1 MNHFSFIL
9 ERLSSRAK
17 SALITSQKLSE
28 DLHHD
33 HIGSEHLLYGIVQEI
48 SSFASEIL
56 LKNKSAPEMVKQEII
71 RMTLSR
77 TSDKWQPKL
86 SNNLREIIEKSA
98 IVASRYQYQFIG
110 TEHFLYGITD
120 MELDEAKSILTSLKV
135 SSSELKKNLVSIFE
149 NVSRF
154 PDLLNS
160 DEQPL
165 IEEGSAIPPQSS
177 RSAKTPALDYFTTD
191 LSKKA

>member
-56 LKNKSAPEMVKQEII
+56 LKNKVTPEMVKAEIE
-71 RMTLSR
+71 RMNVNNHQ
-77 TSDKWQPKL
+77 DKWQPKL

-98 IVASRYQYQFIG
+98 IIASRYQYQFIG

-120 MELDEAKSILTSLKV
+120 MEVDEAKTILNNLKV
-135 SSSELKKNLVSIFE
+135 SSSELKKNLISIFE

-165 IEEGSAIPPQSS
+165 IEEGTPPPSS
-177 RSAKTPALDYFTTD
+177 PRGGKTPA
-191 LSKKA
+191 